1 MVRLIWFLLC
11 VSLALGVWI
20 FIVESQPTGRVNHA
34 LFEELDTEDVS
45 SLEFIEQGTTTKIKK
60 NPGGAFSFEEPAGAR
75 VDGRALRGLLNSL
88 EILSYRRVV
97 VGNQGRE
104 RFGKTRGTLTITQ
117 ASGPRYQLEIG
128 QELSLIHI

>member
-20 FIVESQPTGRVNHA
+20 FIVKSQPTGRVNHA

-60 NPGGAFSFEEPAGAR
+60 KPGGAFSFEEPAGAR

-88 EILSYRRVV
+88 EILSCRRVV

-104 RFGKTRGTLTITQ
+104 RFGNCLLYTSPSPRDATLSRMPSS
-117 ASGPRYQLEIG
+117 A
-128 QELSLIHI
+128 